1 MNLPYFISKR
11 ISKNEHGSFS
21 TTINR
26 IAVVSIAVA
35 LSSLIVAFMVLG
47 GFEKAI
53 KDKIFTFGG
62 HLDVTKYSLSTSFE
76 ETVINVTDSLV
87 DGIKEFEEV
96 DRIVP
101 YAYKAG
107 LLKTTED
114 VQGVIVK
121 GLGASFDSIGFSEN
135 IIDGH
140 FPIFKDKGYSSEVLV
155 SKKIA
160 NYLQLNVNDEV
171 VLFFV
176 QNPPRARKV
185 VVSGIYETGLED
197 FDEKIILADIKLLAR
212 INNWKDGQAGGL
224 EVYLKNDS
232 DMDRMEEELF
242 DYLDYDLY
250 IDKASDKYPQT
261 FDWLRML
268 DRNVIIFFTLI
279 LVVACVNMISI
290 LLILIMERTQMIGV
304 LKALGAEN
312 SFVRRIFLWN
322 GIQLILKGLFWGNLV
337 GLGTCFI
344 QAQLELIPLDPAN
357 YYMHTVPILFNFS
370 AIFMLNIMSIAVVG
384 LTLLIPVAIISR
396 ITPVKAIRFD

>member
-1 MNLPYFISKR
+1 
-11 ISKNEHGSFS
+11 
-21 TTINR
+21 
-26 IAVVSIAVA
+26 
-35 LSSLIVAFMVLG
+35 MVLG
-47 GFEKAI
+47 GFEKVI
-53 KDKIFTFGG
+53 KDKIFSFGG
-62 HLDVTKYSLSTSFE
+62 HLDITKYSLSTSFE
-76 ETVINVTDSLV
+76 DNVIDVADSLV
-87 DGIKEFEEV
+87 NGLMQYDEI
-96 DRIVP
+96 DRVVP

-107 LLKTTED
+107 LLKTSEE

-121 GLGASFDSIGFSEN
+121 GVGNTFDSKKFSRN
-135 IIDGH
+135 IIAGN
-140 FPIFKDKGYSSEVLV
+140 FPEFVESGYSTEVLI
-155 SKKIA
+155 SAKIA
-160 NYLQLNVNDEV
+160 NYLTLKVGDEI

-212 INNWKDGQAGGL
+212 INNWQEGQAGGL
-224 EVYLKNDS
+224 EIYLKKDT

-242 DYLDYDLY
+242 NFLNYDLY

-304 LKALGAEN
+304 LKAVGAEN
-312 SFVRRIFLWN
+312 ALIRKIFIWN
-322 GIQLILKGLFWGNLV
+322 GLQLIIKGLFWGNLI
-337 GLGTCFI
+337 GLGFCFF
-344 QAQLELIPLDPAN
+344 QSQFQLIPLDPIN
-357 YYMHTVPILFNFS
+357 YYMDTVPILFNYT
-370 AIFMLNIMSIAVVG
+370 ALLMLNVLSIAIVG
-384 LTLLIPVAIISR
+384 LTLIVPVAIISR

>member
-1 MNLPYFISKR
+1 VI
-11 ISKNEHGSFS
+11 
-21 TTINR
+21 
-26 IAVVSIAVA
+26 SIAVA
-35 LSSLIVAFMVLG
+35 LASLIVAFMVLG
-47 GFEKAI
+47 GFEKVI
-53 KDKIFTFGG
+53 KDKIFSFGG
-62 HLDVTKYSLSTSFE
+62 HLDITKYSLSTSFE
-76 ETVINVTDSLV
+76 DNVIDVADSLV
-87 DGIKEFEEV
+87 NGLMQYDEI
-96 DRIVP
+96 DRVVP

-107 LLKTTED
+107 LLKTSEE

-121 GLGASFDSIGFSEN
+121 GVGNTFDSKKFSRN
-135 IIDGH
+135 IIAGN
-140 FPIFKDKGYSSEVLV
+140 FPEFVESGYSTEVLI
-155 SKKIA
+155 SAKIA
-160 NYLQLNVNDEV
+160 NYLTLKVGDEI

-212 INNWKDGQAGGL
+212 INNWQEGQAGGL
-224 EVYLKNDS
+224 EIYLKKDT

-242 DYLDYDLY
+242 NFLNYDLY

-304 LKALGAEN
+304 LKAVGAEN
-312 SFVRRIFLWN
+312 ALIRKIFIWN
-322 GIQLILKGLFWGNLV
+322 GLQLIIKGLFWGNLI
-337 GLGTCFI
+337 GLGFCFF
-344 QAQLELIPLDPAN
+344 QSQFQLIPLDPIN
-357 YYMHTVPILFNFS
+357 YYMDTVPILFNYT
-370 AIFMLNIMSIAVVG
+370 ALLMLNVLSIAIVG
-384 LTLLIPVAIISR
+384 LTLIVPVAIISR

>member
-21 TTINR
+21 STINR
-26 IAVVSIAVA
+26 IAVISIAVA
-35 LSSLIVAFMVLG
+35 LASLIVAFMVLG
-47 GFEKAI
+47 GFEKVI
-53 KDKIFTFGG
+53 KDKIFSFGG
-62 HLDVTKYSLSTSFE
+62 HLDITKYSLSTSFE
-76 ETVINVTDSLV
+76 DNVIDVADSLV
-87 DGIKEFEEV
+87 DGLKKYEEI
-96 DRIVP
+96 DRVVP

-107 LLKTTED
+107 LLKTDEE

-121 GLGASFDSIGFSEN
+121 GVGDTFDSNTFSRN
-135 IIDGH
+135 IIAGN
-140 FPIFKDKGYSSEVLV
+140 FPEFVEDGYSTEVLI
-155 SKKIA
+155 SAKIA
-160 NYLQLNVNDEV
+160 NYLTLSVGDEI

-197 FDEKIILADIKLLAR
+197 FDEKIILADLKLLAR
-212 INNWKDGQAGGL
+212 INNWKTGQAGGL
-224 EVYLKNDS
+224 EIYLKKDT

-242 DYLDYDLY
+242 NFLNYDLY

-304 LKALGAEN
+304 LKAVGAEN
-312 SFVRRIFLWN
+312 ALIRKIFIWN
-322 GIQLILKGLFWGNLV
+322 GLQLIIKGLFWGNLI
-337 GLGTCFI
+337 GLGFCFL
-344 QAQLELIPLDPAN
+344 QSQFQLIPLDPTN
-357 YYMHTVPILFNFS
+357 YYMDTVPILFNYPALLILNVLS
-370 AIFMLNIMSIAVVG
+370 VAIVG
-384 LTLLIPVAIISR
+384 LTLIVPVAIISR

>member
-1 MNLPYFISKR
+1 
-11 ISKNEHGSFS
+11 
-21 TTINR
+21 
-26 IAVVSIAVA
+26 
-35 LSSLIVAFMVLG
+35 MVLG

-107 LLKTTED
+107 LLKTTEE

-121 GLGASFDSIGFSEN
+121 GLGASFDSIGFSVN
-135 IIDGH
+135 IIEGH

-160 NYLQLNVNDEV
+160 NYLQLNVKDEV

-232 DMDRMEEELF
+232 DMDRMEDELF

-312 SFVRRIFLWN
+312 SFV
-322 GIQLILKGLFWGNLV
+322 
-337 GLGTCFI
+337 
-344 QAQLELIPLDPAN
+344 
-357 YYMHTVPILFNFS
+357 
-370 AIFMLNIMSIAVVG
+370 
-384 LTLLIPVAIISR
+384 
-396 ITPVKAIRFD
+396 